1 MYDYKKYIGDAF
13 VKSPITTVES
23 SPCTFDIGMRG
34 NHVSLTG
41 NSSRL
46 YKEVIKIADRAIED
60 AALSTEENLLAEL
73 RGYFPGLRKVKTSS
87 VTYKWVTD

>member
-13 VKSPITTVES
+13 VKSPITTIES
-23 SPCTFDIGMRG
+23 SPCTFGIEMRG
-34 NHVSLTG
+34 NHISLTG
-41 NSSRL
+41 DSSRL
-46 YKEVIKIADRAIED
+46 YVEIMKIADRAVAE
-60 AALSTEENLLAEL
+60 AVLSAEENLLAEL